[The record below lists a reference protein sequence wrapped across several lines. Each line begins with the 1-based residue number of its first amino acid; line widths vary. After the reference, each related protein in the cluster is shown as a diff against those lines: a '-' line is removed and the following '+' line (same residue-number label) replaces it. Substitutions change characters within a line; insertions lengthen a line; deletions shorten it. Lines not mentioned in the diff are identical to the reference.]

1 MELDFFLSILKK
13 YEEKIHDMLS
23 LMLDPRFKYFVLDIL
38 QFLISKFIQSKI
50 HLGKW
55 EKKF

>member
-23 LMLDPRFKYFVLDIL
+23 LMLDLRFKYFVLDIL
-38 QFLISKFIQSKI
+38 QFLISKFIQ
-50 HLGKW
+50 
-55 EKKF
+55 